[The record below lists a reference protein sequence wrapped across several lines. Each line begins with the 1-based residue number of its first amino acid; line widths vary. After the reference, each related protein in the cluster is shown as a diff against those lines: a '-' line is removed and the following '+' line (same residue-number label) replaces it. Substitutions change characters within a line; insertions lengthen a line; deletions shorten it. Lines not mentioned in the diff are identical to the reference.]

1 MKEKTIAIATVLAAT
16 MLMAA
21 FAVIPAEA
29 SQDSY
34 LVIPV
39 EASQDSYL
47 DNDCGNGFEPESVFC
62 QGLTS
67 QIIGY
72 DNDITIDGDQ

>member
-1 MKEKTIAIATVLAAT
+1 MKEKAIVIATALAAT

-29 SQDSY
+29 SQ
-34 LVIPV
+34 
-39 EASQDSYL
+39 ASSSV
-47 DNDCGNGFEPESVFC
+47 NDCGNGELPLNVAC
-62 QGLTS
+62 QTLTS

-72 DNDITIDGDQ
+72 DNDVEIDGDQEFGEEE

>member
-1 MKEKTIAIATVLAAT
+1 MKEKTIVIATVLAATT

-29 SQDSY
+29 SQDSNT
-34 LVIPV
+34 VIG
-39 EASQDSYL
+39 
-47 DNDCGNGFEPESVFC
+47 CGNDFEPVDVFC
-62 QGLTS
+62 QTLTS

-72 DNDITIDGDQ
+72 DNDVTIDGDQGDD